1 METNISTDIRT
12 AVSGVAIIYLIIDI
26 IRIDAHH
33 PQYHLS
39 QTGRLNRSPPT
50 ATITQIDTATDYH
63 SMQTRRVMA

>member
-1 METNISTDIRT
+1 METDISTDIRT
-12 AVSGVAIIYLIIDI
+12 AMSGVTIIYLIIDI

-33 PQYHLS
+33 PQYHHT
-39 QTGRLNRSPPT
+39 QAEGMYRVPPT